1 MRILVVED
9 EVDMANALARGLTT
23 QGYAV
28 DTASTGLE
36 GVGLGT
42 VYDYDLA
49 ILDLNLPDM
58 DGLEVCQQLRT
69 EKPELPILILTARE
83 RIEDKVLGL
92 DLCADDYLVKPFH
105 FDELTARIRA
115 ILRREF
121 RERTPSLIAG
131 DLKLD
136 PVSRTAQ
143 LGKKELSLTRKEF
156 GILHYLMR
164 YPGRVVSQEEL
175 IEHVWNERV
184 NIFSNSIRIHIHSL
198 RKKLGDNA
206 NNPQYIETVIG
217 QGYRLLKTSITN
229 SHENTDEIS

>member
-1 MRILVVED
+1 VED

>member
-1 MRILVVED
+1 LRILVVED

-217 QGYRLLKTSITN
+217 QGYRLLETSITN

>member
-1 MRILVVED
+1 LRILVVED

>member
-1 MRILVVED
+1 MED